1 MPDRL
6 ILAIETSCD
15 ETSAAVVTTGRKI
28 LSNVAYSQDS
38 IHAKYGGV
46 VPELASREHIVR
58 IDEVVKEALNTARV
72 ALNDIDAVA
81 CTYVP
86 GLVGSLLVG
95 LSFAKGL
102 AVSLDKPFIGVDHIK
117 AHLRSYE
124 LEYSDIRYP
133 VIGYVVSGGHTLL
146 YYIEDD
152 YREELL
158 GTTLDDAAGEAMDK
172 VANLLGLGYPGGP
185 VIDRLSRPAP
195 ERFIKFPRVKTRNPY
210 DFSFSGLKTYVL
222 YTLRGQDMRGE
233 KKDLTDEETR
243 KLCASFQEAV
253 VGQLVDRLVFAI
265 SERRAA
271 SVAVAGGVAAN
282 TRLRE
287 RLKETCSK
295 YRLNLYVPSARLCT
309 DNAAMIANYAIKS
322 YERGVYSPLD
332 LDAIPTKKAS
342 NA

>member
-1 MPDRL
+1 MSDEL

-15 ETSAAVVTTGRKI
+15 ETSAAVVTTACKI
-28 LSNVAYSQDS
+28 LSNIVYSQDA

-46 VPELASREHIVR
+46 VPELASREHITR
-58 IDEVVKEALNTARV
+58 IDGVVSEALTMAQV
-72 ALNDIDAVA
+72 SLSDINAVA

-86 GLVGSLLVG
+86 GLAGSLLVG

-124 LEYSDIRYP
+124 LEYPDIQYP
-133 VIGYVVSGGHTLL
+133 VLGFVVSGGHTLL
-146 YYIEDD
+146 YHIEDD
-152 YREELL
+152 YNETLL

-185 VIDRLSRPAP
+185 IIDRLSRPLP
-195 ERFIKFPRVKTRNPY
+195 KQLTKFPAVKTKNPY

-233 KKDLTDEETR
+233 RRSLTEDETR
-243 KLCASFQEAV
+243 NLCASFQESV
-253 VGQLVDRLVFAI
+253 VGQLVDRLMLAI
-265 SERRAA
+265 SEKHAA
-271 SVAVAGGVAAN
+271 GVAVTGGVAAN
-282 TRLRE
+282 TRLRD
-287 RLKETCSK
+287 RLKKICAD

-309 DNAAMIANYAIKS
+309 DNAAMIANYAIKL
-322 YERGVYSPLD
+322 YERGIYSPLD
-332 LDAIPTKKAS
+332 LDAIPTKKAV
-342 NA
+342 N